1 MRMILSKIELSKPKI
16 RYANLDKTRSI
27 RIGQY
32 QLGTM
37 IGMVVIDAHGTVK
50 LLNKHNTY

>member
-1 MRMILSKIELSKPKI
+1 MRMILSKSELSKPKI
-16 RYANLDKTRSI
+16 RYATLDKTVLI
-27 RIGQY
+27 RQY
-32 QLGTM
+32 RLGTM

>member
-16 RYANLDKTRSI
+16 RYANLDKTVWI
-27 RIGQY
+27 RQY
-32 QLGTM
+32 RLGTM